1 MLKEKNMGLLF
12 SLVQVQ
18 LKLNAF
24 VDTVG
29 HDYG

>member
-1 MLKEKNMGLLF
+1 MLKEKNMGLL
-12 SLVQVQ
+12 LLTGTMQ

-24 VDTVG
+24 VETVG

>member
-1 MLKEKNMGLLF
+1 MLKEKNTSLLC

-24 VDTVG
+24 LDTVG